1 MTPRRIT
8 FATVALLLLT
18 AGVAMAR
25 TDFGSPGFS
34 PQVPISAFARPASWL
49 DPQRLHLTSTVSV
62 GSGFGGGTQALQV
75 TSLSY
80 QFSAPLSLGV
90 SVGNAWGSASPGRSG
105 SPFLE
110 GLDVAYRP
118 FSSMMVR
125 FQYRDIRSPL
135 QYSTE
140 SPYGLWG
147 R

>member
-1 MTPRRIT
+1 M
-8 FATVALLLLT
+8 FALAALAVSISGLAVA
-18 AGVAMAR
+18 G

-90 SVGNAWGSASPGRSG
+90 SVGNAWGSNAPGRAG

-118 FSSMMVR
+118 FSSMLVR
-125 FQYRDIRSPL
+125 LQYRDIRSPL
-135 QYSTE
+135 QYSNE

>member
-1 MTPRRIT
+1 MTPRRFG
-8 FATVALLLLT
+8 FALAAVALLF
-18 AGVAMAR
+18 AGIAGAG
-25 TDFGSPGFS
+25 TLFGGSGFS
-34 PQVPISAFARPASWL
+34 PQVPVSAFARPASWL
-49 DPQRLHLTSTVSV
+49 DPQRLHLTSSVSV
-62 GSGFGGGTQALQV
+62 GSGFGGTQALQV

-80 QFSAPLSLGV
+80 QFSAPLTLGV
-90 SVGNAWGSASPGRSG
+90 SVGNAWGSNTPGRSG

-110 GLDVAYRP
+110 GLDVSYRP

-135 QYSTE
+135 QFSAD